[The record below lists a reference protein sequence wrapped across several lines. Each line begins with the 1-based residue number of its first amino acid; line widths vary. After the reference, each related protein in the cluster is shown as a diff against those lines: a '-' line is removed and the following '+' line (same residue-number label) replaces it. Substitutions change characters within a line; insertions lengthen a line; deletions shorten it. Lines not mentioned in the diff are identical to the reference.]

1 MRIVDGHSH
10 MYQPVAPS
18 DKPVQSVK
26 EIADF
31 DIGLLL
37 KRLDEI
43 GVTLFQTQ
51 PQEQTRVARQWVGS
65 NALSADIQRT
75 APSRVIA
82 FGAAEP
88 LDTQDV
94 FNSARLKE
102 LRKAIVEQGLKGF
115 LLTPPYG
122 HYYANDPRVY
132 PFYDMAVELDV
143 PIYFHH
149 SHMFGPAKY
158 CPLKYA
164 RIWFLDDL
172 TIDFPD
178 LRFSV
183 EHMGYPWTEEL
194 LSIMARSPN
203 VYTDIAMFID
213 PPMAIGLDVQFVN
226 IPRRRLLARDLGM
239 AREYGVLNRVFYGSD
254 CCGTSID
261 DYVSVLQ
268 RETAYIV
275 DGLNADM
282 EKLGYPPLTE
292 QEMEGLLSKNVLELW
307 RRA

>member
-1 MRIVDGHSH
+1 MKIVDGHSH
-10 MYQPVAPS
+10 MYQPETEVPAGKLPT
-18 DKPVQSVK
+18 SVK
-26 EIADF
+26 EIEGF
-31 DIGLLL
+31 DMDRLL

-51 PQEQTRVARQWVGS
+51 PQEETRIRGQWLGS

-149 SHMFGPAKY
+149 SHNFGDPKY

-164 RIWFLDDL
+164 RMWLLDDL
-172 TIDFPD
+172 TIDFAE

-183 EHMGYPWTEEL
+183 EHLGYPWTEEL
-194 LSIMARSPN
+194 LAIMARSPN
-203 VYTDIAMFID
+203 VYTDIAMFIS
-213 PPMAIGLDVQFVN
+213 PAIGVG
-226 IPRRRLLARDLGM
+226 RHRLLAQNLGV
-239 AREYGVLNRVFYGSD
+239 AREYGVLDRVFYGSD
-254 CCGTSID
+254 YCGTSID
-261 DYVSVLQ
+261 GYVSLLQ
-268 RETAYIV
+268 TETAYIK
-275 DGLNADM
+275 DELDSHM
-282 EKLGYPPLTE
+282 EKAGFPPLTE
-292 QEMEGLLSKNVLELW
+292 AEMEGLLSKNVLRLW
-307 RRA
+307 NVG